1 MRYDELPIIRMDSI
15 VRRGRNPG
23 EGYARGWGLE
33 FGDVRE
39 RLHDDPVYQACFAL
53 ADERS
58 LLSEHRQMNLYL
70 LIKYFLGRLGGGNV
84 LELGTYKGG
93 SALFMAS
100 AMRAFLPEAR
110 IVAVDTFT
118 GMPYSD
124 RAIDAHSAG
133 DFSDVDFDELTAC
146 KDANDLDNLTFVKGR
161 FEDVLPG
168 LIESLAPLAMVHIDC
183 DVRDAVA
190 YSYEAV
196 REHMIPGG
204 YVVFDDATTS
214 SCIGA
219 TEAIEELVL
228 HRDRLFSEQIYPHYV
243 FRVGL
248 EGDPDERHA

>member
-1 MRYDELPIIRMDSI
+1 MLRYDDLPIIRMESI

-39 RLHDDPVYQACFAL
+39 RLHEDPVYQASCAIG
-53 ADERS
+53 DERS

-70 LIKYFLGRLGGGNV
+70 LVKHFLGRLGAGNV

-93 SALFMAS
+93 SAMVMAR
-100 AMRAFLPEAR
+100 AMKTFLPDAR
-110 IVAVDTFT
+110 IVAIDTFT

-133 DFSDVDFDELTAC
+133 DFSDVDLDELIAF
-146 KDANDLDNLTFVKGR
+146 KDANELDNLSFVKGR
-161 FEDVLPG
+161 FEDVLPD
-168 LIESLAPLAMVHIDC
+168 LIESLAPLSLVHIDC

-190 YSYEAV
+190 FSYEAV
-196 REHMIPGG
+196 RNHIIPGG
-204 YVVFDDATTS
+204 YIVFDDATTS

-243 FRVGL
+243 FRSGL
-248 EGDPDERHA
+248 EG